1 MTHRPARPPAGS
13 ATMPGSA
20 AVLTVLAL
28 LALAATTPA
37 AGEALAGTPGEVSLG
52 RDLEVRRLRPNHWLH
67 VSKDGQGI
75 PANGMIVRTPRG
87 LLLVDTGWTEG
98 QTDRLVA
105 WAERTL
111 GAFVVQAVVT
121 HSHGD
126 RTGGLP
132 ALTRRGIPVA
142 ALDRTI
148 EKLRGDVERR
158 PRVLLTAAAP
168 VHSDPLGFEAFF
180 PGAGHAADN
189 IVLWFPA
196 ERIVFGGCL
205 VKSETAGDLGNT
217 ADADLDSW
225 PRAIQA
231 VLHRYPGA
239 VMVVPGHGMVGGPA
253 ALTHTLEL
261 LGHRGSAAR

>member
-1 MTHRPARPPAGS
+1 MAIQLRWR
-13 ATMPGSA
+13 A
-20 AVLTVLAL
+20 AVVAGVLIGIAL
-28 LALAATTPA
+28 SASARA
-37 AGEALAGTPGEVSLG
+37 AGADLPDEARLG
-52 RDLEVRRLRPNHWLH
+52 SDLEVRRLRPNHWLH

-98 QTDRLVA
+98 QAERLVA
-105 WAERTL
+105 WAERAL

-132 ALTRRGIPVA
+132 ALSRRGIPVA
-142 ALDRTI
+142 ALDLTI
-148 EKLRGDVERR
+148 EKLRGDVQRL
-158 PRVLLTAAAP
+158 PRVLLTRAAP
-168 VHSDPLGFEAFF
+168 VHADALGFEAFF

-205 VKSETAGDLGNT
+205 VKSEAAPELGNV
-217 ADADLDSW
+217 ADASLDSW
-225 PRAIQA
+225 PR
-231 VLHRYPGA
+231 A
-239 VMVVPGHGMVGGPA
+239 VMVVPGHGSVGGPG
-253 ALTHTLEL
+253 ALTHTLDL
-261 LGHRGSAAR
+261 LRRPPAPAGR